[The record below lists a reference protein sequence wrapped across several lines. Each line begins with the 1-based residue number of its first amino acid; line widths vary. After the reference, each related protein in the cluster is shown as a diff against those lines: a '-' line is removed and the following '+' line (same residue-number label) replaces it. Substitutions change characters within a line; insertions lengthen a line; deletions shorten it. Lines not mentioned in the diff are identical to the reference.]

1 MTRSEP
7 FLCAHATHP
16 DWGMATAL
24 VLAQLQAQLQLQMQ
38 RRPSQSVKPPLQ
50 QPKPSKASKPQSSAQ
65 HLSGLSNAA
74 PRLALVYMTDA
85 YAAHADALLRR
96 LRSGLPQ
103 VTDWVGTVGIG
114 ILVSGVE
121 YLNEPA
127 LAVMLLDIPPEHYR
141 VFNGLHPLTL
151 HGWKGTIQSTTPNFS
166 AHTALVHVDGHT
178 PDLPELVSELA
189 ARTQSGRLFGGV
201 SSHHPHA
208 PSVQMAVV
216 GHAAAPQTPP
226 HTATAG
232 QANAQVFHGG
242 FSGVAFAPQVGL
254 VTAVTQGCLP
264 VSPVH
269 TITQAE
275 GPVILRLD
283 DRPALGVLLQD
294 LALQLEERHTTIPKL
309 RQTLVG
315 LSHHVPLASH
325 PNTLGDDVRVRH
337 LIGLDIDRQG
347 IAIAATPEAGEL
359 LQFCQRDAA
368 ATHTDLVRICTDVR
382 DTIESSTADLP
393 APQPP
398 TLKGAIYISCTG
410 RGGPYLGAP
419 HAEAQLIRR
428 ALGDV
433 PLIGFFAGGEIAGQ
447 QLYAYT
453 GVLTVFWDAPD
464 PLS

>member
-24 VLAQLQAQLQLQMQ
+24 VLAQLQAQLQMQMQ
-38 RRPSQSVKPPLQ
+38 RRPSQSFTPPLQ
-50 QPKPSKASKPQSSAQ
+50 QPKSSKTSAPQSSAQ
-65 HLSGLSNAA
+65 SGLSNAG

-85 YAAHADALLRR
+85 YAAHADALLER

-127 LAVMLLDIPPEHYR
+127 LAVMLLDIPAEHYR

-151 HGWKGTIQSTTPNFS
+151 HECKGATPAATTTPNFS

-208 PSVQMAVV
+208 PSVQMAVA
-216 GHAAAPQTPP
+216 GHAATPQTP
-226 HTATAG
+226 TATSSE
-232 QANAQVFHGG
+232 QANTQVFNGG

-254 VTAVTQGCLP
+254 ITAVTQGCLP

-283 DRPALGVLLQD
+283 DRPALEVLLQD
-294 LALQLEERHTTIPKL
+294 LALQLEERHITIPKL

-315 LSHHVPLASH
+315 LSHHAPLAPH
-325 PNTLGDDVRVRH
+325 HNTLGDDVRVRH

-359 LQFCQRDAA
+359 LQFCQRNAA
-368 ATHTDLVRICTDVR
+368 ATHTDVVRVCTNVR
-382 DTIESSTADLP
+382 DTIESSNADLP
-393 APQPP
+393 FPQTP

-433 PLIGFFAGGEIAGQ
+433 PLIGFFAAGEIAGQ

-464 PLS
+464 PPS